1 VSPRFPTAR
10 IDLPRS
16 LFRFSTLFLALVI
29 GISVIPVVGFVVGTG
44 LDPSW
49 GLGLHMAHAQNLAFG
64 RDVMWTFGP
73 LGFLVAPTMAYP
85 VTGLLAFWFRL
96 PVFTAIAWLV
106 LRQLRSLCEG
116 LIGWRTRVGAGLCVV
131 VAFPITWLL
140 IGSLGGGGNIIVAI
154 YVIAAAFAVRAV
166 LTDATVSARALGFTA
181 VASALALLIRFDT
194 GLVGVLLTLLV
205 ALDRKVALRRVAALL
220 GVFLTTVIV
229 SWVLLGQPIST
240 LWPYVYGS
248 IELGRGYGGGMAWS
262 AHSSW
267 TAPASIVA
275 VIVTALSVACSGKVR
290 RLSVF
295 GICALAGLALTTF
308 QQSFGRYDSGHVLRL
323 IVLCSAITLLFL
335 TRRSVIPS
343 ALTIVILLV
352 VGMSLNDVG
361 QPFPK
366 LGWPRGE
373 VPFAHPTTG
382 FRYAWRTA
390 EFTLSSSRRNERIKR
405 EHDRLGPMLAIPENV
420 RAVARGKTIHVDP
433 LEASAVWIYGWKW
446 RPLPVF
452 QTYQANTPVLDR
464 LNARALTSESTG
476 RAPQVILSQNTAI
489 DGRVPRWTPPES
501 MLAMVCWYQPAASGG
516 GWTAWTRRSS
526 SACGASAR
534 LPTEFVPGSAPE
546 TLVVAHFRRDV
557 SALRKLRDT
566 PLLLGVNGGPSVSRV
581 TAALAGGPHIVHVP
595 TCLAALIPTDG
606 GFDVSDLLPTA
617 LPSTVQAVEYESIPY
632 TCDEAEVEGEVR

>member
-1 VSPRFPTAR
+1 
-10 IDLPRS
+10 
-16 LFRFSTLFLALVI
+16 
-29 GISVIPVVGFVVGTG
+29 VIPVVGFVVGTG

-85 VTGLLAFWFRL
+85 VTGLLAFWFRI

-106 LRQLRSLCEG
+106 LRQLRTLCEG
-116 LIGWRTRVGAGLCVV
+116 LIGWRARVATGVSIVL
-131 VAFPITWLL
+131 AFPITWLL

-154 YVIAAAFAVRAV
+154 YVIAATFAVRAV
-166 LTDATVSARALGFTA
+166 LTDTTISARALGFAA
-181 VASALALLIRFDT
+181 VASAFALLIRFDT

-205 ALDRKVALRRVAALL
+205 ALDRKVGWQRVIALL
-220 GVFLTTVIV
+220 GMFVLTVIGV
-229 SWVLLGQPIST
+229 WVLLGQPIST
-240 LWPYVYGS
+240 LGPYVYGS
-248 IELGRGYGGGMAWS
+248 VELGRGYGGGMAWS

-267 TAPASIVA
+267 TTPASIVA
-275 VIVTALSVACSGKVR
+275 VVTTALSVAFSGRVR
-290 RLSVF
+290 RLSIF

-323 IVLCSAITLLFL
+323 IVLCSAIVLLFA
-335 TRRSVIPS
+335 TRRSFIPS
-343 ALTIVILLV
+343 ALTMAFLLV
-352 VGMSLNDVG
+352 VGLSLNDVG

-382 FRYAWRTA
+382 FRYAWRTV
-390 EFTLSSSRRNERIKR
+390 EFTLSGARRNERIKR

-420 RAVARGKTIHVDP
+420 RAVARGKTVHVDP

-452 QTYQANTPVLDR
+452 QTYQANTPMLDR
-464 LNARALTSESTG
+464 LNARALTSSSPT
-476 RAPQVILSQNTAI
+476 RAPQVVLTQNTAI

-526 SACGASAR
+526 SGCGVPTR
-534 LPTEFVPGSAPE
+534 LPTTFIPGSAPE
-546 TLVVAHFRRDV
+546 TLVVARFPRDV
-557 SALRKLRDT
+557 SAFRKLRDT
-566 PLLLGVNGGPSVSRV
+566 PLLFGVNGGAAVSRV
-581 TAALAGGPHIVHVP
+581 AAALADGPHIVHVP

-606 GFDVSDLLPTA
+606 GFDVTDLIPTS

-632 TCDEAEVEGEVR
+632 ECDQAKVEGEVR